1 MNISRLRRFVPWGAA
16 LTLALGSSLVLAQDG
31 APPTGPPVSRPRTN
45 ETAPTTNPN
54 TTGPQTTAEVLPGIP
69 ATQRDPAPPGTRS
82 VRVDGPPARPAA
94 PASAATAAVRGAH
107 ARIFTAEGVVT
118 RIDRA
123 GKNVNGELERFAFD
137 PSQDWDSY
145 VNRGATGVAE
155 KDEKRP
161 KTNAQIQAANEKQHE
176 DTPDRPKVLEM
187 VITKRT
193 YVYTY
198 ARTSDG
204 TDQYGVTT
212 LSSPDTTTS
221 RTGVTRTANVT
232 PATGPMPT
240 NFTNIKEG
248 SFVAVRYRKVGDLN
262 EVLNLT
268 LIELPMNSSQS
279 VAPPASTT
287 GTTAPARGTVP
298 AGTAPAGTARPVRVP
313 TVPLA
318 PVGADLPR

>member
-1 MNISRLRRFVPWGAA
+1 MNTSRLRRFVPWGAA
-16 LTLALGSSLVLAQDG
+16 LTLALGSGLVVAQDG
-31 APPTGPPVSRPRTN
+31 APPTGPPVTRPRTN

-54 TTGPQTTAEVLPGIP
+54 TTGPKTTADVLPGIP

-82 VRVDGPPARPAA
+82 VRVDVPAATPAA
-94 PASAATAAVRGAH
+94 PAAAAPRAAN

-137 PSQDWDSY
+137 PAQDWYSY
-145 VNRGATGVAE
+145 VNRGATGVPE
-155 KDEKRP
+155 KDENRP
-161 KTNAQIQAANEKQHE
+161 KTNDQIKAANEKQHE
-176 DTPDRPKVLEM
+176 DAPDRPKVLEM
-187 VITKRT
+187 VITKRS
-193 YVYTY
+193 YVYTH
-198 ARTSDG
+198 ARSADG
-204 TDQYGVTT
+204 TDQYGRATS
-212 LSSPDTTTS
+212 SSPDTTNS
-221 RTGVTRTANVT
+221 RTGVIRTPNVA
-232 PATGPMPT
+232 PPTGPMAT

-268 LIELPMNSSQS
+268 LIELPMNSAEG
-279 VAPPASTT
+279 VAPAPSPT
-287 GTTAPARGTVP
+287 GTPAPARGTVP
-298 AGTAPAGTARPVRVP
+298 PARVP